1 MSWNIVRKERKRR
14 RMNWL
19 FESFFFYKILYKT
32 KNMYINMNKVVGVQ
46 MHFYKNQFISV
57 DILDLYILMLIIY
70 INCLK
75 INKIKNQKY
84 K

>member
-1 MSWNIVRKERKRR
+1 
-14 RMNWL
+14 
-19 FESFFFYKILYKT
+19 
-32 KNMYINMNKVVGVQ
+32 MYINMNKVVGVQ

>member
-1 MSWNIVRKERKRR
+1 MSWNIVRKEGKKE
-14 RMNWL
+14 WIDYLTL
-19 FESFFFYKILYKT
+19 FFNIILYKT